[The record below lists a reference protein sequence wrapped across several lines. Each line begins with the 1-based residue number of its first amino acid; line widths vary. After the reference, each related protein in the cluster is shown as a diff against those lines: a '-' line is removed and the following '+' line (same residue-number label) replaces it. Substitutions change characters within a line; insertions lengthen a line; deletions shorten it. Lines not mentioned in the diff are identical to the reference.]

1 MADLFKVFN
10 LNGDEYISF
19 VEFRLVAS
27 MANDKKQNIP

>member
-10 LNGDEYISF
+10 LNSDEYVSF

-27 MANDKKQNIP
+27 MANDKK